1 MPLGHK
7 WGTIMRKQ
15 RHNPADA
22 SVPCPIELALDV
34 MGGKWKAVI
43 LYRLQGRIVRFTAL
57 KRELCRITQRTLT
70 QQLRELEAD
79 GLVSRKVYPE
89 VPPRVEY
96 ALTDRGQSLLPALDA
111 LRIWSEAHL
120 APDTPAGAALTATG

>member
-1 MPLGHK
+1 
-7 WGTIMRKQ
+7 MRKQ
-15 RHNPADA
+15 RHDPADA

-43 LYRLQGRIVRFTAL
+43 LYRLSGRVVRFTAL

-79 GLVSRKVYPE
+79 GLVSRRIFAE
-89 VPPRVEY
+89 VPPRVDY
-96 ALTDRGQSLLPALDA
+96 ALTEKGETLLPALNA
-111 LRIWSEAHL
+111 LRLWSEANL
-120 APDTPAGAALTATG
+120 PAGHVSKVDPTLAV

>member
-1 MPLGHK
+1 
-7 WGTIMRKQ
+7 MRKQ
-15 RHNPADA
+15 RHDPADA
-22 SVPCPIELALDV
+22 ALPCPIELVLDV

-43 LYRLQGRIVRFTAL
+43 LYRLSDRVVRFSAL

-79 GLVSRKVYPE
+79 GMISRHVYAE

-96 ALTDRGQSLLPALDA
+96 AMTAKGQSLIPALNG

-120 APDTPAGAALTATG
+120 PVEPTAAREAVPAS